1 MKGPRRT
8 FIKVLANNYCPVDNS
23 GVVVRREA
31 RPCSDEYLLAQCW
44 RCSHGG
50 PKEVTKMSTNPMH
63 QETEKISVEL
73 LLSTGS
79 SIRVNLFLSGEQRV
93 SDLLND
99 DRNFIPFQDIAGQ
112 TRLVNKDR
120 IVTAIPPD

>member
-1 MKGPRRT
+1 
-8 FIKVLANNYCPVDNS
+8 
-23 GVVVRREA
+23 
-31 RPCSDEYLLAQCW
+31 
-44 RCSHGG
+44 
-50 PKEVTKMSTNPMH
+50 MSTNPMH

-99 DRNFIPFQDIAGQ
+99 DRNFIPFQDISGQ